1 MGRSG
6 IILAAI
12 ALIIAGCLSAISMA
26 VEDDKT
32 VIGID
37 FGTSS
42 CRVGF
47 YKDGHV
53 EIIPNDLGNRTTPS
67 WVAFTEDSS
76 SSESPLIGEAA
87 KNQVALNAERTVFDV
102 KRLIGRSFEEKEV
115 QSVMKVAPYKIVKK
129 DRKPCIRIEFK
140 DGESKVFSPEEISAM
155 ILTKTK
161 ETAEAFIGKKITDAV
176 VPVPSYFGDEQRQAI
191 LDACLIAGLNDVTII
206 DEHMAVAYA
215 YGLHDEEE
223 PVKNILVVDVGDG
236 GTLDVSVL
244 ETEYGLLD
252 YLAKNHLGGE
262 DYNQR
267 IMEHFIKLIKNKYG
281 KDVSK
286 DNRALVKLSI
296 EAERTKRALSRRH
309 EVCVELF
316 EHVFQTVT
324 FEELNND
331 LIMGLVKKA
340 IEEAPRLEKHQIDDI
355 IVVGGSSNVP
365 KVQKL
370 LRDYFDG
377 KLEPKMIVNP
387 AEAVA
392 IGAAVAGH
400 LVIKQRASHSMC

>member
-1 MGRSG
+1 
-6 IILAAI
+6 
-12 ALIIAGCLSAISMA
+12 MA

-102 KRLIGRSFEEKEV
+102 KRLIGR
-115 QSVMKVAPYKIVKK
+115 
-129 DRKPCIRIEFK
+129 
-140 DGESKVFSPEEISAM
+140 
-155 ILTKTK
+155 
-161 ETAEAFIGKKITDAV
+161 
-176 VPVPSYFGDEQRQAI
+176 RQAI

-316 EHVFQTVT
+316 EHVFQKVT

-400 LVIKQRASHSMC
+400 LVIKQRASHFMC